1 MIYNTVVLKVLTFI
15 VLFLG
20 FSFSIMS
27 FASLLKP
34 FYWLFDVL
42 THFSLQYA
50 LALALCV
57 LLGLVIGIRPYLL
70 GLFAVALV
78 MNLYFLFPFFWPRS
92 REEANSNVLRVV
104 SLNVLTSN
112 QNYEK
117 ITTYLRAS
125 NADIVLLSEIEPELM
140 TVIKTSLADLY
151 PHVYNEA
158 MEGTHG
164 LAFISRLPF
173 VKTETI
179 ILDERHHRFLTAELE
194 WQGKRFKIYGSHPH
208 APLAGRWARS
218 RNEEIEVIR
227 EHIKQETKPHIL
239 LGDFNASPWSTP
251 MAQLFAQTN
260 LRHGA
265 LGFGIYP
272 TWRYRTMLL
281 GAPIDHILVS
291 EDWQVSAYKVQR
303 DVGSDHFPVFAEL
316 QLP

>member
-1 MIYNTVVLKVLTFI
+1 VLKVLTFI

-20 FSFSIMS
+20 VFFSVTS

-42 THFSLQYA
+42 THFSFQYA
-50 LALALCV
+50 IALACCL
-57 LLGLVIGIRPYLL
+57 LLGIAIGIRPYLSS
-70 GLFAVALV
+70 LFAVALV
-78 MNLYFLFPFFWPRS
+78 INLYFLVPFFWPR
-92 REEANSNVLRVV
+92 RVGDANSSPLRVV

-112 QNYEK
+112 QDYET
-117 ITTYLRAS
+117 ITTYLRET

-140 TVIKTSLADLY
+140 TVIKSSLADFY

-164 LAFISRLPF
+164 LALVSRLPF
-173 VKTETI
+173 VQTETI
-179 ILDERHHRFLTAELE
+179 LLGERHHRFLTAELQ

-208 APLAGRWARS
+208 APLSGRWAKS
-218 RNEEIEVIR
+218 RDEEIKVIR
-227 EHIKQETKPHIL
+227 EHIKQESKPHIL

-251 MAQLFAQTN
+251 MTQLSAQTN

-265 LGFGIYP
+265 LGLGIYP
-272 TWRYRTMLL
+272 TWRYKTMLL

-291 EDWQVSAYKVQR
+291 EEWQVSSYKVER
-303 DVGSDHFPVFAEL
+303 DVGSDHFPVLAEL